1 LSQTFSIK
9 RQLVNQEAVRKLL
22 QKPNRFINKVF
33 AAPIFNQTATEE
45 IKDGRKISKKTEKMA
60 NKDIAT
66 NIFDLTATQ
75 ESIGC

>member
-1 LSQTFSIK
+1 M
-9 RQLVNQEAVRKLL
+9 
-22 QKPNRFINKVF
+22 F

-66 NIFDLTATQ
+66 NIFDPTAMQ
-75 ESIGC
+75 DSIGCWKLNKVEEIALVYIVAFIFNQKVNKDLLDS